1 MSLTD
6 TQKTMDAY
14 VHDLLNHGDYARHF
28 SDDVVVEVCGTDQ
41 RYSGRE
47 AARAWIDGAHALG
60 EIRLRDAFMGE
71 EHAAAEAEFVRKD
84 GISVP
89 YSVIY
94 DSRQERSPR
103 CGSTSPAPFSRRR

>member
-6 TQKTMDAY
+6 TQRTIDAY
-14 VHDLLNHGDYARHF
+14 ARDLLNHGDYAKHF

-47 AARAWIDGAHALG
+47 AAKAWIDGAHALG
-60 EIRLRDAFMGE
+60 EIRLRSAFMGE

-84 GISVP
+84 GIVVP

-94 DSRQERSPR
+94 DLADGKITALRLYFTGPVQP
-103 CGSTSPAPFSRRR
+103 

>member
-1 MSLTD
+1 MSLTE
-6 TQKTMDAY
+6 TQRTMDAY
-14 VHDLLNHGDYARHF
+14 VRDLMGHEDYSRHF
-28 SDDVVVEVCGTDQ
+28 SEDVVVEVCGTDQ
-41 RYSGRE
+41 RYAGRE

-60 EIRLRDAFMGE
+60 EIKIRDAFMGD

-94 DSRQERSPR
+94 DVAGGKITALRLYFT
-103 CGSTSPAPFSRRR
+103 GSVEA

>member
-14 VHDLLNHGDYARHF
+14 VQDLLNHGNYARHF

-47 AARAWIDGAHALG
+47 AATAWIDGAHALG

-71 EHAAAEAEFVRKD
+71 EHAAAEAEFVRKG

-94 DSRQERSPR
+94 DLAAGKITGLRLYFTGPVQP
-103 CGSTSPAPFSRRR
+103 

>member
-6 TQKTMDAY
+6 TQQTMDAY

-28 SDDVVVEVCGTDQ
+28 SDDVVVEVCGTGQ

-47 AARAWIDGAHALG
+47 AAKNWIDGAHALG
-60 EIRLRDAFMGE
+60 EIKLRDAFMGE
-71 EHAAAEAEFVRKD
+71 RHAAAEAEFVRKD

-94 DSRQERSPR
+94 DLAAKKITALRLYFTGPVQP
-103 CGSTSPAPFSRRR
+103 